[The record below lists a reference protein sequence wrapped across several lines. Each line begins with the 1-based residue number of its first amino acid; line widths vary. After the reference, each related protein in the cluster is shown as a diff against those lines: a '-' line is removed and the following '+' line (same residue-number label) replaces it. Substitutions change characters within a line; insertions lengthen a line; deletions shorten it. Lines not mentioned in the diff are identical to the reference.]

1 MDRIL
6 VTPRSVTQHGHPSLR
21 RLAAAGYELALGP
34 PGRQPT
40 EAELLDA
47 LPGCVGYIAGVEPVS
62 ARVLTSASK
71 LRAISRN
78 GTGTDNIDAAT
89 AASRG
94 IAVLR
99 AEGAN
104 ARGVAEL
111 TFALI
116 FALVRDLSQTDAA
129 LKRDQW
135 VRRQGIE
142 LEGRTLGLIGCGR
155 VGRIVAS
162 IAGALGMKV
171 LASDP
176 LAEGKFQP
184 GDFFRFGPVNEIF
197 RQAEVISLHCPPVPD
212 GRPILDRDAL
222 ASSRRGVFVVNTAR
236 FDLIDPAAMLVGLDS
251 GHVAGLGLDV
261 FAEEP
266 PKDTTLARHSRVI
279 ATSHL
284 GGFTQESVE
293 RAMDAAVDNLL
304 RALAVPHAKR
314 EVS

>member
-1 MDRIL
+1 MGRIF

-21 RLAAAGYELALGP
+21 RLTAVGHEIILGP

-40 EAELLDA
+40 EDELLAA
-47 LPGCVGYIAGVEPVS
+47 LPSCEGYLAGVEPVS

-78 GTGTDNIDAAT
+78 GTGTDNIDAAS

-99 AEGAN
+99 ADGAN

-116 FALVRDLSQTDAA
+116 FALVRDLSQNDAA

-135 VRRQGIE
+135 ARRQGIE

-155 VGRIVAS
+155 VGRIVAG
-162 IAGALGMKV
+162 IAGALGMEV
-171 LASDP
+171 IASDP
-176 LAEGKFQP
+176 LAEGKYYP
-184 GDFFRFGPVNEIF
+184 GEFFRFVPTNEVF
-197 RQAEVISLHCPPVPD
+197 RRAEILSLHCPPSPD

-236 FDLIDPAAMLVGLDS
+236 FDLIDPAAMLSALDS

-266 PKDTTLARHSRVI
+266 PKDPTLVRHSRVI
-279 ATSHL
+279 ATSHV
-284 GGFTQESVE
+284 GGFTQESVD

-304 RALAVPHAKR
+304 QALAAPRAER

>member
-1 MDRIL
+1 MGRIL

-21 RLAAAGYELALGP
+21 RLAAAGHEIILGP

-40 EAELLDA
+40 EDELLAA
-47 LPGCVGYIAGVEPVS
+47 LPSCEGYLAGVEPVS

-78 GTGTDNIDAAT
+78 GTGTDNIDAAS

-99 AEGAN
+99 ADGAN

-116 FALVRDLSQTDAA
+116 FALVRDLSQNDAA

-155 VGRIVAS
+155 VGRIVAG
-162 IAGALGMKV
+162 IAGTLGMEV
-171 LASDP
+171 IASDP
-176 LAEGKFQP
+176 LAEGKYYP
-184 GDFFRFGPVNEIF
+184 GEFFRFVPTNEVF
-197 RQAEVISLHCPPVPD
+197 RGAEILSLHCPPSPD

-236 FDLIDPAAMLVGLDS
+236 FDLIDPAAMLGALDS

-266 PKDTTLARHSRVI
+266 PKDTTLARHSRGI

-284 GGFTQESVE
+284 GGFTQESVD

-304 RALAVPHAKR
+304 RALAAPRAER

>member
-1 MDRIL
+1 MGRIL

-21 RLAAAGYELALGP
+21 RLAAAGYEVVLGP

-40 EAELLDA
+40 EAELLGA
-47 LPGCVGYIAGVEPVS
+47 LPGCVGYVAGVEPVS
-62 ARVLTSASK
+62 ARVLAAASG

-78 GTGTDNIDAAT
+78 GTGTDSIDAT
-89 AASRG
+89 EAASRG
-94 IAVLR
+94 IAILR

-135 VRRQGIE
+135 TRRQGIE
-142 LEGRTLGLIGCGR
+142 LEGRSLGLIGCGR
-155 VGRIVAS
+155 VGRIVAG
-162 IAGALGMKV
+162 IAGALGMNV

-176 LAEGKFQP
+176 VAEGKFHP
-184 GDFFRFGPVNEIF
+184 GDFFRFVPIDEVFRCAEIL
-197 RQAEVISLHCPPVPD
+197 SLHCPPSPD
-212 GRPILDRDAL
+212 GRPILDRNAL
-222 ASSRRGVFVVNTAR
+222 SSCRRGVFVVNTAR
-236 FDLIDPAAMLVGLDS
+236 FDLIDPVAMLGALDS

-266 PKDTTLARHSRVI
+266 PKDTTLVRHSRVI
-279 ATSHL
+279 ATSHV
-284 GGFTQESVE
+284 GGFTQESVD

-304 RALAVPHAKR
+304 RALAAPRAER

>member
-1 MDRIL
+1 MGRIL
-6 VTPRSVTQHGHPSLR
+6 VTPRSVTQHGHPSLD
-21 RLAAAGYELALGP
+21 RLTAAGHEIILGP

-47 LPGCVGYIAGVEPVS
+47 IPGCVGYIAGVEPVS

-176 LAEGKFQP
+176 LAEGKFHP

-212 GRPILDRDAL
+212 GRPL

-236 FDLIDPAAMLVGLDS
+236 FDLIDPAAMLGGLDS

-284 GGFTQESVE
+284 GGFTQESVD